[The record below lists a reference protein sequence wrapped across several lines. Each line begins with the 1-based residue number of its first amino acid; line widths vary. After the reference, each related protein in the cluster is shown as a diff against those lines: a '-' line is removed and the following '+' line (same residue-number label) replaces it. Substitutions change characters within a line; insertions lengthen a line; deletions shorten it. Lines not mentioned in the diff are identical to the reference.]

1 MANKGAIFGVEL
13 AETTEAIVGRQ
24 RAHRSSVSN
33 GSRLFAV
40 AGLDGRTQT
49 ARRFRDLIEE
59 ISNDLGG
66 SDRLS
71 EGQRQLIRRA
81 ASLSIM
87 AESIEAD
94 MARDLAFDV
103 TVYGTIADRLR
114 RLFETLGLERQQ
126 RDVTDDIDNVLA
138 RVARRRATAYG

>member
-1 MANKGAIFGVEL
+1 M
-13 AETTEAIVGRQ
+13 ETATDTTSITGTQ
-24 RAHRSSVSN
+24 RCHRSSVSN

-66 SDRLS
+66 PDRLS

-94 MARDLAFDV
+94 MARDMAFDV

-114 RLFETLGLERQQ
+114 RLFETIGLER
-126 RDVTDDIDNVLA
+126 RAKPVNDGSNVLA
-138 RVARRRATAYG
+138 DYFAKPVRRKAIEHE